1 MPKIGSEYQNN
12 LRIRTSD
19 KMLMLIKNARRSV
32 AARQGFG
39 VVPNQS
45 EFIRGAIYY
54 WIRKNAPEILNVNG
68 EVPEFLE
75 HNNLKNNQ
83 KLKIK
88 RSLEINKEY
97 FDKRKTEREKF
108 LKWAKSPIESE
119 PNQDNK
125 TL

>member
-12 LRIRTSD
+12 MRIRTSD
-19 KMLMLIKNARRSV
+19 KMLMLIDNARRSV

-45 EFIRGAIYY
+45 EFIRGVIYY
-54 WIRKNAPEILNVNG
+54 WIRKNIPEMLDANNEI
-68 EVPEFLE
+68 PEFLE
-75 HNNLKNNQ
+75 HKNLKNNQ

-88 RSLEINKEY
+88 RSLKINQEY
-97 FDKRKTEREKF
+97 FDKRKTERENF

-119 PNQDNK
+119 SNK
-125 TL
+125 DSNS

>member
-19 KMLMLIKNARRSV
+19 KMLMLINNARRSV

-45 EFIRGAIYY
+45 EFIRGVIYY
-54 WIRKNAPEILNVNG
+54 WVRKNAPEILNANG
-68 EVPEFLE
+68 EIPEVLE
-75 HNNLKNNQ
+75 HKNLKNNQ

-88 RSLEINKEY
+88 RSLEINIHK
-97 FDKRKTEREKF
+97 FFHSLSIEKVDIF
-108 LKWAKSPIESE
+108 HQNE
-119 PNQDNK
+119 QF
-125 TL
+125 

>member
-1 MPKIGSEYQNN
+1 MPRIGSEYQNN

-19 KMLMLIKNARRSV
+19 KMLMLINNARRSV

-45 EFIRGAIYY
+45 EFIRGVIYY
-54 WIRKNAPEILNVNG
+54 WVRKNAPEILNANG
-68 EVPEFLE
+68 EIPEVLE
-75 HNNLKNNQ
+75 HENLKNNQ

-88 RSLEINKEY
+88 RSLEINKEQ
-97 FDKRKTEREKF
+97 FDKRKIERERF

-119 PNQDNK
+119 SNQDDNS
-125 TL
+125 

>member
-12 LRIRTSD
+12 MRIRTSD
-19 KMLMLIKNARRSV
+19 KMLMLIDNARRSV

-45 EFIRGAIYY
+45 EFIRGVIYY
-54 WIRKNAPEILNVNG
+54 WVRKNIPEMLDANI
-68 EVPEFLE
+68 EIPEFLE
-75 HNNLKNNQ
+75 HKNLKNNQ

-88 RSLEINKEY
+88 RSLKINQEY
-97 FDKRKTEREKF
+97 FDNRKTDREIF

-119 PNQDNK
+119 SNK
-125 TL
+125 DSNS